1 MDRRD
6 CLKTLCAA
14 AGSALVAGDLQAR
27 EAGGEAADS
36 QAVGVLVDTTKCLG
50 CRMCEWACAEA
61 NGLPDPESD
70 VELTPERTTS
80 PTQWSVIQRYETEKG
95 PVSVK
100 RQCMHCLQ
108 PACASA
114 CLTRAMHKT
123 PNGPVA
129 WDGDKCMGC
138 RFCMISCPFDVPK
151 FEYDSVNPKIQKCV
165 MCWERL
171 QEGAEPACVANCPA
185 GALLFGK
192 RSELLEV
199 ARERI
204 YHNPGRYVHHIY
216 GEREAGGTSFLY
228 LAAVPF
234 DQLGFRTDLDETSYP
249 VLTREFLY
257 AVPLV
262 LTLLPPLLLAL
273 NRAARSRELEMQAVQ
288 ETEPV
293 ETGSEG

>member
-6 CLKTLCAA
+6 CIKTLCVA
-14 AGSALVAGDLQAR
+14 AGSTLLANDAEAQTAAGQRAV
-27 EAGGEAADS
+27 
-36 QAVGVLVDTTKCLG
+36 QQTVGVLVDTTKCLG
-50 CRMCEWACAEA
+50 CRMCEWACAQA
-61 NGLPDPESD
+61 NGLPEPDTASD
-70 VELTPERTTS
+70 EEPVTS
-80 PTQWSVIQRYETEKG
+80 PTRWTVVERHETDRG
-95 PVSVK
+95 PVTVK
-100 RQCMHCLQ
+100 KQCMHCLQ

-123 PNGPVA
+123 PDGPVA

-151 FEYDSVNPKIQKCV
+151 FEYDSANPKIQKCV

-171 QEGAEPACVANCPA
+171 QDGMEPACVANCPA
-185 GALLFGK
+185 GALLFGP
-192 RSELLEV
+192 RSDLLEV

-204 YHNPGRYVHHIY
+204 YHNPDRYLHHIY
-216 GEREAGGTSFLY
+216 GEHEAGGTSFLY

-234 DQLGFRTDLDETSYP
+234 EQLGFRTDLGETSYP
-249 VLTREFLY
+249 RYTREFLY

-273 NRAARSRELEMQAVQ
+273 NRASRSREAEAQ
-288 ETEPV
+288 ETLHAAHTE
-293 ETGSEG
+293 SEA